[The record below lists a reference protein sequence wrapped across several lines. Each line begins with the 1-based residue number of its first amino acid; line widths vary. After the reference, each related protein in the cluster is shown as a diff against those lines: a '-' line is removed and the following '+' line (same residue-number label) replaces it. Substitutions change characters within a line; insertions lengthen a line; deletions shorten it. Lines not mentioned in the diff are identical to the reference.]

1 MAGPVSASRVTRVP
15 VGRTPSEQAPRG
27 VDFYDNPAYAYAWS
41 ILVAKI
47 SQRSGPLVVTGESGI
62 GKSLLVQRVIRSVGE
77 EVRPVLLSFPRLGV
91 DDTLHFLADA
101 LGLSASEYRAESG
114 PREKFEALCNW
125 LARGRGSGR
134 YVTLFIDDAQDVAD
148 DALVSLLRLSRRDEG
163 NDEAGLGLVLVG
175 LPQLE
180 LKLMQPQ
187 LRELVYDRLF
197 FCRLRPLR
205 PGEVGAYIRKRLT
218 GTGTWHDALL
228 TPEAVARI
236 GAYSHGIPR
245 LINTLCD
252 TALFTAD
259 RNELDTITAETVE
272 EAATLCSLPLGMGGD
287 RLTGLG
293 RGGAS
298 SASFGNPHA
307 APREPGE
314 ETEDA
319 SSGVE
324 KILSASE
331 TEAILES
338 ADIASTTHA
347 EIPSEAEDPDDADQG
362 KPAVVLAQDTTAGR
376 LPASTPSP
384 VAIKHRA
391 GGAKVEPQDR
401 PKTAAWSPGSEAG
414 ARRVPTTKSSSHR
427 EKPMYRTESLN
438 KVLKSIQT
446 GSPDVEASALITEDG
461 LMIASALPQDLDET
475 RVAGMSATLLS
486 LGTRAA
492 AELGRGEIEE
502 VIVRGEQGYAVMITA
517 GRGVLLLV
525 VANENAK
532 LGLIFFDMREAIN
545 AIKRIL

>member
-1 MAGPVSASRVTRVP
+1 
-15 VGRTPSEQAPRG
+15 

-62 GKSLLVQRVIRSVGE
+62 GKSLLVQRVVRSVGE

-91 DDTLHFLADA
+91 DDTLHFLAGA
-101 LGLSASEYRAESG
+101 LGLSTSEYRADNG
-114 PREKFEALCNW
+114 PEERFEALRNW
-125 LARGRGSGR
+125 LGRERGSGR

-163 NDEAGLGLVLVG
+163 SDEAALGLVLVG

-180 LKLMQPQ
+180 LKLMQRQ
-187 LRELVYDRLF
+187 LRELVYDKLF

-218 GTGTWHDALL
+218 GTGNWHDRLL

-236 GAYSHGIPR
+236 GAYAHGIPR

-272 EAATLCSLPLGMGGD
+272 EAATLCTLPLGLGGD

-293 RGGAS
+293 RRGAFP
-298 SASFGNPHA
+298 ACFGNPHP
-307 APREPGE
+307 APEPGQQ
-314 ETEDA
+314 TADA
-319 SSGVE
+319 SGADR
-324 KILSASE
+324 ILSAYE

-338 ADIASTTHA
+338 VDIASTTHT
-347 EIPSEAEDPDDADQG
+347 EIPTEAEDPDDTDHG
-362 KPAVVLAQDTTAGR
+362 KPAAVPAQDTTDGR

-384 VAIKHRA
+384 VAITPRGSDA
-391 GGAKVEPQDR
+391 NVEPQDL
-401 PKTAAWSPGSEAG
+401 PDTAAWSPGSAAG
-414 ARRVPTTKSSSHR
+414 ARRVPTTKSSSQR

-492 AELGRGEIEE
+492 AELGRGNVEE
-502 VIVRGEQGYAVMITA
+502 VVVRGEQGYAVMITA